1 MVFSLLRY
9 DDTNPEKEE
18 EKYFTAIKDM
28 VTWLGFTPA
37 KITHSSDYFQQLYD
51 LAEKMI
57 NLEKA
62 YVCFCPDTEI
72 KLQRGGEK
80 GSSPRYRCKHAEQTV
95 EDNLTKFRGMRD
107 GQYQPKEAFL
117 RMKQDITD
125 NNVSQPKG
133 LFACS
138 PTDL

>member
-1 MVFSLLRY
+1 VNFGFAKYHGGQCLLRY

-62 YVCFCPDTEI
+62 YVCFCP
-72 KLQRGGEK
+72 
-80 GSSPRYRCKHAEQTV
+80 
-95 EDNLTKFRGMRD
+95 
-107 GQYQPKEAFL
+107 
-117 RMKQDITD
+117 
-125 NNVSQPKG
+125 
-133 LFACS
+133 
-138 PTDL
+138 